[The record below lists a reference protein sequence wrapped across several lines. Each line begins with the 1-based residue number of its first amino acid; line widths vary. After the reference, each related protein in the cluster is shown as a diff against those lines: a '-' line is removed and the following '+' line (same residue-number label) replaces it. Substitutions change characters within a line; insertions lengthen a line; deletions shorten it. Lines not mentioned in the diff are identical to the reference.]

1 MNALLT
7 DALQIKNVRLQH
19 YGDQLMENNKNKVRA
34 ALIGVGAMGKRYAE
48 MIVEGKVPGMVLTAV
63 VARRP
68 EAKEWAMKLINKL
81 ENAEGIKPA
90 VYGDTEELF
99 AAPEGFDAV
108 IIVTPHKTHPEL
120 AIRAFELGKHVM
132 CDKPAGVTIGQAA
145 DMTAASE
152 KYNRI
157 YGMMFHQRRY
167 PKYIKIRDIID
178 SGEIGRLKRIMLVNS
193 RYYRTAHYHASGSWR
208 SSWSGEGGGALI
220 NQGAHILDIW
230 QWLFGMPESIYA
242 GIPFGK
248 YNDFNVDDEAAIYMR
263 YPENLTAVF
272 MLTTGEAVWEE
283 RLEIVG
289 SRGKLLLEDD
299 TLHIWRYS
307 ADSEEY
313 IKNEQVNSREN
324 LHIDEE
330 VTNFEKIEEPYVEM
344 LENFAE
350 AVLAGDG
357 KMLTAPGEEAVNQ
370 LMLTNSAYYSAWTGQ
385 RVQLPVDAKIGR
397 AHV

>member
-1 MNALLT
+1 
-7 DALQIKNVRLQH
+7 
-19 YGDQLMENNKNKVRA
+19 MENKVRA
-34 ALIGVGAMGKRYAE
+34 ALIGVGVMGKKYAE
-48 MIVEGKVPGMVLTAV
+48 MIVQGKVQGMVLNAV

-68 EAKEWAMKLINKL
+68 EIREWAEKLLNTD
-81 ENAEGIKPA
+81 GTKPC
-90 VYGDTEELF
+90 VYANTDELF
-99 AAPEGFDAV
+99 EQPDNYDAV

-120 AIRAFELGKHVM
+120 AIKAFQLGKHVM

-145 DMTAASE
+145 DMTAASKE
-152 KYNRI
+152 YKRI
-157 YGMMFHQRRY
+157 YAMMFHQRKY
-167 PKYIKIRDIID
+167 PKYLKIKDILD
-178 SGEIGRLKRIMLVNS
+178 SGEIGRLERIMLVNS
-193 RYYRTAHYHASGSWR
+193 RYYRTAHYHASGGWR
-208 SSWSGEGGGALI
+208 SSWNGEGGGALI

-242 GIPFGK
+242 DIPFGK
-248 YNDFNVDDEAAIYMR
+248 YNDFNVDDEATIYMR

-289 SRGKLLLEDD
+289 SRGRLLLEDD

-324 LHIDEE
+324 LSINEE
-330 VTNFEKIEEPYVEM
+330 VISFEKAEEPYTEM

-350 AVLAGDG
+350 AVVSGNEQI
-357 KMLTAPGEEAVNQ
+357 LTAPGEEAINQ

-385 RVQLPVDAKIGR
+385 RVTLPIDAELYEAELRKHCEMEKGYGL
-397 AHV
+397 

>member
-1 MNALLT
+1 
-7 DALQIKNVRLQH
+7 
-19 YGDQLMENNKNKVRA
+19 MENKVRA
-34 ALIGVGAMGKRYAE
+34 ALIGVGVMGKKYAE
-48 MIVEGKVPGMVLTAV
+48 MIVQGKVQGMVLTAV

-68 EAKEWAMKLINKL
+68 EIREWAEKLLNTD
-81 ENAEGIKPA
+81 GTKPC
-90 VYGDTEELF
+90 VYANTDELF
-99 AAPEGFDAV
+99 EQPDNYDAV

-120 AIRAFELGKHVM
+120 AIKAFQLGKHVM

-145 DMTAASE
+145 DMTAASKE
-152 KYNRI
+152 YKKI
-157 YGMMFHQRRY
+157 YAMMFHQRKY
-167 PKYIKIRDIID
+167 PKYLKIKDIID
-178 SGEIGRLKRIMLVNS
+178 SGEIGRLERIMLVNS
-193 RYYRTAHYHASGSWR
+193 RYYRTAHYHASGGWR
-208 SSWSGEGGGALI
+208 SSWNGEGGGALI

-242 GIPFGK
+242 DIPFGK
-248 YNDFNVDDEAAIYMR
+248 YNDFNVDDEATIYMR

-289 SRGKLLLEDD
+289 SRGRLLLEDD

-324 LHIDEE
+324 LSINEE
-330 VTNFEKIEEPYVEM
+330 VISFEKAEEPYTEM

-350 AVLAGDG
+350 AVVSGNEQI
-357 KMLTAPGEEAVNQ
+357 LTAPGEEAINQ

-385 RVQLPVDAKIGR
+385 RVTLPIDAELYEAELRKHCEMEKGYGL
-397 AHV
+397 

>member
-1 MNALLT
+1 MGN
-7 DALQIKNVRLQH
+7 
-19 YGDQLMENNKNKVRA
+19 MVRA
-34 ALIGVGAMGKRYAE
+34 ALIGVGVMGKKYAE
-48 MIVEGKVPGMVLTAV
+48 MIVQGKVQGMVLTAV

-68 EAKEWAMKLINKL
+68 EIREWAEKLLNTD
-81 ENAEGIKPA
+81 GTKPC
-90 VYGDTEELF
+90 VYANTDELF
-99 AAPEGFDAV
+99 EQPDNYDAV

-120 AIRAFELGKHVM
+120 AIKAFQLGKHVM

-145 DMTAASE
+145 DMTAASKE
-152 KYNRI
+152 YKRI
-157 YGMMFHQRRY
+157 YAMMFHQRKY
-167 PKYIKIRDIID
+167 PKYLKIKDILD
-178 SGEIGRLKRIMLVNS
+178 SGEIGRLERIMLVNS
-193 RYYRTAHYHASGSWR
+193 RYYRTAHYHASGGWR
-208 SSWSGEGGGALI
+208 SSWNGEGGGALI

-242 GIPFGK
+242 DIPFGK
-248 YNDFNVDDEAAIYMR
+248 YNDFNVDDEATIYMR

-289 SRGKLLLEDD
+289 SRGRLLLEDD

-324 LHIDEE
+324 LSINEE
-330 VTNFEKIEEPYVEM
+330 VISFEKAEEPYTEM

-350 AVLAGDG
+350 AVVSGNEQI
-357 KMLTAPGEEAVNQ
+357 LTAPGEEAINQ

-385 RVQLPVDAKIGR
+385 RVTLPIDAELYEAELRKHCEMEKGYGL
-397 AHV
+397 